1 MQHFLELHADRVS
14 GVLSGFDRVLFRG
27 TNRTLSYVEGMDMFL
42 SCRGVLYENFST
54 FVQKLSNRIKDHAEN
69 MAKRLCRPFHYLEST
84 SVSKLSLAREIM
96 ERDRIVEGL
105 ICVLSCVEP
114 CGTYAIKKDRQKR
127 QEKEDERKR
136 FCRGIVALPLRFSLI
151 LILLHGT

>member
-14 GVLSGFDRVLFRG
+14 GSCLDLTAVLFRG

-69 MAKRLCRPFHYLEST
+69 MAKRLMP
-84 SVSKLSLAREIM
+84 
-96 ERDRIVEGL
+96 
-105 ICVLSCVEP
+105 
-114 CGTYAIKKDRQKR
+114 
-127 QEKEDERKR
+127 
-136 FCRGIVALPLRFSLI
+136 ALPLPRVDVGLEAELGPRNHGNGI
-151 LILLHGT
+151 GLLRVLSASYLVSNPAELTLSKRTVRKDKKKKMRGNAFVAELWLYRCAFP